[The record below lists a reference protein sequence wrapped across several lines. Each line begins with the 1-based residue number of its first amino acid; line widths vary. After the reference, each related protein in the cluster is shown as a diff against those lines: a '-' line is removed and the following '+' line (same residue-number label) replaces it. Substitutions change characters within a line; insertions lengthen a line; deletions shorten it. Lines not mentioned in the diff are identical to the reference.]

1 MSRRTEAPVGFECP
15 YRHACPHLDGLSTTW
30 TMEIYQ
36 DYFKLQNQY
45 HAMEARYEERLA
57 ELEKTLLERDEKIA
71 QLRLQHQKRFKA
83 NVPKPPSPQRGRSRK
98 RGAPNGHRG
107 WHRREPDHVDETVPV
122 PAPRVCPH
130 CQCGDLSPHPE
141 VYEHLQEDIVLVP
154 RMRVTRFVHRQNY
167 CPRCR
172 HPVYQTAEGEVRGG
186 TIGPVARAVG
196 IHLRYNLQIPYR
208 KVQHIL
214 SDLFGMPLV
223 PASIM
228 AFDRQ
233 ATTLG
238 EPLHQDLQAMLKS
251 ADVAHAD
258 ETSWRENGQGRYA
271 WFAGNKDL
279 AVYQIA
285 DRSGDSAV
293 NLLGDDFDGTLI
305 TDAYAA
311 YNAVNA
317 AHRQTC
323 WQHLARRAKEIRQQI
338 ELTRPRI
345 RVPRAVAFCN
355 RLVAFASQLFDL
367 GRQLRTRQLSQARAR
382 AMIPKLERQLQR
394 IAGRPLEYEPAETL
408 RDRIM
413 NKDSDKL
420 FTFLRQPGVV
430 PTNNH
435 AEQSIRSLV
444 IMRKICFG
452 TRSPAGSL
460 SHSVLTS
467 LLHTARRQNKDC
479 ITFIITLLTQPLDD
493 ARKAMFAS
501 SARSATV
508 VPA

>member
-15 YRHACPHLDGLSTTW
+15 YRHACPHLDALSTHW
-30 TMEIYQ
+30 TMEVYQ
-36 DYFKLQNQY
+36 ESFVLRDQY
-45 HAMEARYEERLA
+45 HAMEARYKERIA

-83 NVPKPPSPQRGRSRK
+83 NVPKPPSPKPGRSRK
-98 RGAPNGHRG
+98 RGAPKGHRG
-107 WHRREPDHVDETVPV
+107 WHRREPDHIDETVAV
-122 PAPRVCPH
+122 PAPQVCPQ
-130 CQCGDLSPHPE
+130 CQCEDLSPHDE
-141 VYEHLQEDIVLVP
+141 VYKHVQEDIVLVP
-154 RMRVTRFVHRQNY
+154 HTRVTCFVHKQSW
-167 CPRCR
+167 CSRCR
-172 HPVYQTAEGEVRGG
+172 HPVYQAAEEELRGCS
-186 TIGPVARAVG
+186 IGPVTRAVA

-208 KVQHIL
+208 KVQHVL
-214 SDLFGMPLV
+214 CDLFGMPLV
-223 PASIM
+223 PASVM

-233 ATTLG
+233 ATLFG
-238 EPLHQDLQAMLKS
+238 EPLHEDLRALLKS

-258 ETSWRENGQGRYA
+258 ETSWRENGQGRYV
-271 WFAGNKDL
+271 WFAGNRDL

-293 NLLGDDFDGTLI
+293 RLLGDDFDGTLI
-305 TDAYAA
+305 TDAYAS

-323 WQHLARRAKEIRQQI
+323 WQHLARRAGEILQQI

-345 RVPRAVAFCN
+345 RVPCAKAFCS
-355 RLVAFASQLFDL
+355 RLVEFAAELFDL
-367 GRQLRTRQLSQARAR
+367 GRKLRSGQLSQARAR
-382 AMIPKLERQLQR
+382 AMIPKLERKLRR
-394 IAGRPLEYEPAETL
+394 IAGRPVEYEPAETL

-413 NKDSDKL
+413 NKDNDKL
-420 FTFLRQPGVV
+420 FTFLRRPGVE

-435 AEQSIRSLV
+435 AEQSIRPLV

-460 SHSVLTS
+460 SHSVLPS
-467 LLHTARRQNKDC
+467 LLQTARRQDKDC
-479 ITFIITLLTQPLDD
+479 INFLMTLFTRPLEH

-501 SARSATV
+501 SA
-508 VPA
+508 